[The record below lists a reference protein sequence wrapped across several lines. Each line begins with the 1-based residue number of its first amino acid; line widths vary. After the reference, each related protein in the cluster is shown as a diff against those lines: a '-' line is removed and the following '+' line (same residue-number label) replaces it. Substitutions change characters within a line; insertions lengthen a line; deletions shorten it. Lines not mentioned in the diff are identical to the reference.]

1 MRPFASWRSASRAS
15 WRAAKDARSEAGA
28 AAAARGDGVVEAAQL
43 PEGEGEAVPRDCEPG
58 LLLDRLAE
66 ERDRLVAAVVREVI
80 EAAAVERVRLRRP
93 AHRALG
99 ECALRPRRLVAL
111 RRETE
116 RAARATQE
124 HAHLARGLEVAGGL
138 RDGRACLEDARRLGG
153 LARGEQRAAEI
164 TLRGR
169 IGGIERE
176 GAAQRVLRLFVPAE
190 LEQCPTEREPAQLVV
205 GIAREE
211 PAQARDPLLERLSAA
226 GRHAGDPTPAR
237 LQLPLS
243 GDPSMPPLDDI
254 VTAARRFLLSRLFR
268 NLAAG
273 LGLMQALVAHWTAV
287 LFGAPSAGR
296 ALPWLLLALVL
307 AVANVMLVPGMMRR
321 RGKSDALSRALRRY
335 VELGVATLLL
345 GTAVVACW
353 LVLAPVVALPY
364 ALGLYDFDTAAWLF
378 RAASGLFVGAVAVSV
393 AWSLTAGQAR
403 VAYTRVRVELPGLE
417 QRLAG
422 LRVVQISD
430 LHIGNQ
436 LEGERLARMV
446 ERVNETEPDLVAI
459 TGDLFHDDPRH
470 LPEARHLGAL
480 RARFGVF
487 AILGNHDAN
496 VGADRVAEAIAE
508 HAPSV
513 RLLRDELVRLPS
525 AEPLYLAGVE
535 DLGGPFFERSLHV
548 PAIDALADLRPSDGP
563 VVLLVH
569 HPEMFEHAAR
579 RGFPLVL
586 AGHTHGGQ
594 IALPVGR
601 RSVNLARVMTP
612 LTRGIYQIESSLL
625 YVNRGIGVGG
635 PAVRIH
641 CNREIAVFEL
651 EPA

>member
-1 MRPFASWRSASRAS
+1 
-15 WRAAKDARSEAGA
+15 
-28 AAAARGDGVVEAAQL
+28 
-43 PEGEGEAVPRDCEPG
+43 
-58 LLLDRLAE
+58 
-66 ERDRLVAAVVREVI
+66 
-80 EAAAVERVRLRRP
+80 
-93 AHRALG
+93 
-99 ECALRPRRLVAL
+99 
-111 RRETE
+111 
-116 RAARATQE
+116 
-124 HAHLARGLEVAGGL
+124 
-138 RDGRACLEDARRLGG
+138 
-153 LARGEQRAAEI
+153 
-164 TLRGR
+164 
-169 IGGIERE
+169 
-176 GAAQRVLRLFVPAE
+176 
-190 LEQCPTEREPAQLVV
+190 
-205 GIAREE
+205 
-211 PAQARDPLLERLSAA
+211 
-226 GRHAGDPTPAR
+226 
-237 LQLPLS
+237 
-243 GDPSMPPLDDI
+243 MPPLDDI

-321 RGKSDALSRALRRY
+321 RGRSDALSRALRRY

-436 LEGERLARMV
+436 LEGARLARMV

-513 RLLRDELVRLPS
+513 RLLRDELVRLPLP
-525 AEPLYLAGVE
+525 APLYLAGVE
-535 DLGGPFFERSLHV
+535 DPGGRWFERR
-548 PAIDALADLRPSDGP
+548 LRYRVLETLRARWPGDGP
-563 VVLLVH
+563 LLLLAH
-569 HPEMFEHAAR
+569 QPEVFEHAADL
-579 RGFPLVL
+579 GYPLVL

-594 IALPVGR
+594 LALPLPGGHW
-601 RSVNLARVMTP
+601 NLARVMTP
-612 LTRGIYQIESSLL
+612 LTRGVFRRGTCTM
-625 YVNRGIGVGG
+625 YVNRGLGVGG
-635 PAVRIH
+635 PAMRFH
-641 CNREIAVFEL
+641 CSREIATIEL
-651 EPA
+651 ASKRLERSLEEMDEAGDDSLLVRA